1 TGQTVI
7 KGVVNNV
14 FDKPLVGVEV
24 KHSKEEIAVF
34 TDSLGYFNIEV
45 PNKGKLIF
53 FKSLYKTEKVA
64 IRGNDSLSLVLE
76 YDLHNTNKE
85 QYVNTGYGKIKRS
98 ESTISSSSVDENLIE
113 NEKTLDI
120 ASFLKTVPGVNV
132 IEKNGN
138 IKIRIRGN
146 RSLMASDDPLIL
158 LNGSPYNAPLKNLN
172 PRDIK
177 SIDVLK
183 DGSANAAYGSR
194 GANGVIL
201 ITTK

>member
-1 TGQTVI
+1 M
-7 KGVVNNV
+7 
-14 FDKPLVGVEV
+14 
-24 KHSKEEIAVF
+24 
-34 TDSLGYFNIEV
+34 
-45 PNKGKLIF
+45 
-53 FKSLYKTEKVA
+53 
-64 IRGNDSLSLVLE
+64 E

-132 IEKNGN
+132 IENNGD
-138 IKIRIRGN
+138 IKIQIRGN
-146 RSLMASDDPLIL
+146 RSLMASNDPLIL

-172 PRDIK
+172 PRDLK
-177 SIDVLK
+177 TIDVLK
-183 DGSANAAYGSR
+183 DGSATAAYGSR